1 MPQPVLLKKIMELK
15 DELNASQS
23 HLPPDRKKV
32 EKQFILS
39 FILVGAFCVISY
51 FFFDQPIALFMAS
64 LAHSNVSLSSF
75 NITDNLTNIAYFI
88 TLIVMT
94 IYVLFRFFNIQNRF
108 IEISGVLCLGVVTA
122 FFIKNQIQLL
132 FGRISPRYGSYEEL
146 NFVRKKT
153 LYGFHFMQ
161 AGSFPSGH
169 MVIFTCLF
177 LMFSFYYPKIRKLC
191 YVLLSILAFL
201 LVYDNYHF
209 LSDVVAGAYLGAIIA
224 LALKFLL
231 KIKPTHPKVQALPR
245 RGPKPR

>member
-1 MPQPVLLKKIMELK
+1 MPRSVFFKKITALK
-15 DELNASQS
+15 DELNTSQS

-39 FILVGAFCVISY
+39 LMLVSIFCVISY
-51 FFFDQPIALFMAS
+51 FFLDQPVALFMAGKT
-64 LAHSNVSLSSF
+64 HSNISLSSF
-75 NITDNLTNIAYFI
+75 SITDNLTNIAYFI
-88 TLIVMT
+88 TLIIMA
-94 IYVLFRFFNIQNRF
+94 IYVLFRFLNIQNRF

-122 FFIKNQIQLL
+122 FFIKNQLQLL

-146 NFVRKKT
+146 NFVRKKA

-161 AGSFPSGH
+161 MGSFPSGH

-177 LMFSFYYPKIRKLC
+177 LLFSFYYPKVRKLC

-209 LSDVVAGAYLGAIIA
+209 LSDVVAGTYLGAIIA

-231 KIKPTHPKVQALPR
+231 KIQPMSSRRQAVPR
-245 RGPKPR
+245 RDPKIH

>member
-1 MPQPVLLKKIMELK
+1 MPRFALFKKITAFK

-23 HLPPDRKKV
+23 HLTPDRKKF

-64 LAHSNVSLSSF
+64 LSHSDISLSSF
-75 NITDNLTNIAYFI
+75 NITDNLTNIAYFA
-88 TLIVMT
+88 TLIIMAV
-94 IYVLFRFFNIQNRF
+94 YVLFRFFNIQNRF
-108 IEISGVLCLGVVTA
+108 IEVSGVLCLGVVTA
-122 FFIKNQIQLL
+122 FFIKNQIQLI

-161 AGSFPSGH
+161 QGSFPSGH

-177 LMFSFYYPKIRKLC
+177 LLFSFYYPKVRKFC
-191 YVLLSILAFL
+191 YLLLAILAFL

-209 LSDVVAGAYLGAIIA
+209 LSDVVAGTYLGAIIA

-231 KIKPTHPKVQALPR
+231 KIKPMNSR
-245 RGPKPR
+245 R